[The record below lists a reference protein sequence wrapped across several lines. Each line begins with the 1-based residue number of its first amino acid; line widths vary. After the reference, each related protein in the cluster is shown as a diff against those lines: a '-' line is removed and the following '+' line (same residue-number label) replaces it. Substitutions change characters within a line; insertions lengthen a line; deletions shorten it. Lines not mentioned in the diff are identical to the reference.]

1 MGGGGGC
8 VEKRMSQT
16 WFLLDFLLVLGKV
29 HVLLVS
35 TSSLL
40 KDSRTLLYIDSK
52 PWRDYCVKFRF
63 EEQLKTVITIIT

>member
-1 MGGGGGC
+1 MGGGGGGGGR

-29 HVLLVS
+29 HALLVS

-40 KDSRTLLYIDSK
+40 KDSRTLLY
-52 PWRDYCVKFRF
+52 
-63 EEQLKTVITIIT
+63 